1 MSTTSG
7 SLAGRRIVVTRRTD
21 QASRF
26 VRLLEERGAVVLKVP
41 ATAIGPPEDPA
52 PLDDALLGLDRFD
65 WIVFTSANAVEAVR
79 DRLAVRGLATGLLA
93 RGPRVASVGR
103 ATTGALGRAFPVD
116 RVDLEPEADYRAVG
130 LLRAFEA
137 HGVSGARVL
146 IPVSSRGREELP
158 SGLRELG
165 AEVTVATA
173 YTTMQPPELAE
184 AVRMCVDEGFDA
196 ATFAAPSAVQA
207 FARAAGAGAQGLP
220 AVVIGPTT
228 EAAARE
234 ALLDVLATASPS
246 TVDGLVAALERAL
259 PDSRSRG

>member
-21 QASRF
+21 QASRLI
-26 VRLLEERGAVVLKVP
+26 RLLEERGAVVLKVP
-41 ATAIGPPEDPA
+41 VTAIGPPEDPA
-52 PLDDALLGLDRFD
+52 PLDEALRGLDRFD

-79 DRLAVRGLATGLLA
+79 DRLAALGLLA
-93 RGPRVASVGR
+93 RGPRVASVGP
-103 ATTGALGRAFPVD
+103 ATTGALGRAFPED
-116 RVDLEPEADYRAVG
+116 RVDLEPEADYRAAG
-130 LLRAFEA
+130 LLHAFEA
-137 HGVSGARVL
+137 HGCSGARVL
-146 IPVSSRGREELP
+146 VPLSSRGRQELP
-158 SGLRELG
+158 LGLRELG

-173 YTTMQPPELAE
+173 YTTTEPPGLAE
-184 AVRMCVDEGFDA
+184 AVRRCVDQGFDA

-207 FARAAGAGAQGLP
+207 FAKAAGAGAQGLP

-228 EAAARE
+228 EAAARK
-234 ALLDVLATASPS
+234 ALFDVLATASPS